1 MGTAVVLVGYVGMLV
16 GYEWISQQ
24 RLSSAWNHDHPAASI
39 PDAKFSQ
46 LQATGLN
53 LRPHLG
59 DGQPLARIVIPSVNF
74 SAIVTEGSD
83 RGFLTSGPGHDNR
96 TGYPDE
102 GRLVLIG
109 NHNGFSFSWD
119 GIKTGDAIVIE
130 MSYGRYRY
138 TVTKRYIVDGDDTS
152 VISRLSNRPGETL
165 AISTCWPL
173 WQGAFARQRLVFEAV
188 PVQGDSK

>member
-1 MGTAVVLVGYVGMLV
+1 MGSAVVLVGYVGLLV

-24 RLSSAWNHDHPAASI
+24 RLSNGWAHDHPAATI
-39 PDAKFSQ
+39 PDAKFSSVQ
-46 LQATGLN
+46 PAMQN
-53 LRPHLG
+53 QRPHLA
-59 DGQPLARIVIPSVNF
+59 DGQPLARLIIPSVNF
-74 SAIVTEGSD
+74 TAIVTEGS
-83 RGFLTSGPGHDNR
+83 GSSFLTTGPGHDDR

-119 GIKTGDAIVIE
+119 GIKTGDAIVVE

-138 TVTKRYIVDGDDTS
+138 IVTKRYLVDGDDTS
-152 VISRLSNRPGETL
+152 VISRLSGRSGETL
-165 AISTCWPL
+165 AVSTCWPL

-188 PVQGDSK
+188 PTQGDVK